1 MTLKQVEADDT
12 PAISAEGPDWADES
26 IAWVDQER
34 FPEWATG
41 NYEMCGY
48 WEYGLSYDA
57 MNRSRQS
64 GEPSQYTFERKA
76 WSWIL
81 MKEEGVHVLKLGIE
95 FDEQQ
100 HLSVDQWMFPI

>member
-1 MTLKQVEADDT
+1 
-12 PAISAEGPDWADES
+12 
-26 IAWVDQER
+26 
-34 FPEWATG
+34 
-41 NYEMCGY
+41 
-48 WEYGLSYDA
+48 